1 MTGFFSK
8 VFDHAWHHLDEVWEA
23 IKNAEEIYATSSL
36 MPLVG
41 GSYMGAPVIFNGM
54 CERAVKEN
62 ITGKS
67 VIIFN
72 TLENIEWY
80 MIDVKIMKQAFKAN
94 NLLYVR

>member
-1 MTGFFSK
+1 
-8 VFDHAWHHLDEVWEA
+8 
-23 IKNAEEIYATSSL
+23 